1 MGLLSLLNPLQMLIS
16 PLEKIG
22 KQIAEVKMAKITAK
36 GEKDQ
41 LVHNERIV
49 VLEGR
54 RDILLEETKHVAT
67 RWIRPVFA
75 LPFIIYNLKVVV
87 WDAVLG
93 WGVTD
98 PLSKDMWYVELTIVG
113 FYFLGRPLEK
123 YFKKS

>member
-1 MGLLSLLNPLQMLIS
+1 MLHLILGLIN

-22 KQIAEVKMAKITAK
+22 RQIAEVKMAKISAK
-36 GEKDQ
+36 GEQDQ
-41 LVHNERIV
+41 LVHDERIV

-54 RDILLEETKHVAT
+54 RDILLEETKHAAT

-98 PLSKDMWYVELTIVG
+98 PLSRDMWYVELTIVG
-113 FYFLGRPLEK
+113 FYFLGRPIEK
-123 YFKKS
+123 YFKK